1 MKSTI
6 FNFWQPTLLQNSLSE
21 RRVKSFILN
30 FGPQHPA
37 AHGVLRLVVQLNGEL
52 VERADSHVGFLHRG
66 TEKLIESRTYLK
78 SLPYFDRLDYVS
90 MMTQEH
96 AFCIAIE
103 SLLRTVSHT
112 ALYVQIRVLFD
123 ELTRILNHL
132 LALSTHSLD
141 VGNMAPVFWAFE
153 ERERLMEFYERV
165 SGARMHAAFYRPNDI
180 DWTGLNYQFFMDV
193 SLFARDCFKT
203 LTEIFTVLTT
213 NRIWKSRLVGV
224 GSLNLNDAISY
235 GVTGPVLR
243 SVGVKKDLRFLRSE
257 TYAHYWFLSIQGYLG
272 KRGDSYDRFLI
283 RLREMYESVNIVF
296 QILTNLSTT
305 SHQKPNLFSSNS
317 TEPSFFS
324 FFDAIYTEKHNKLN
338 HNTKYTSME
347 SLINHFK
354 YYSEGIKVP
363 KGFTYRAVEAP
374 KGEFGTSLIS
384 DGSSHPYR
392 CKIRTPAYHQMQV
405 LSRMSQGHYFADLV
419 TIIGTLDIVFG
430 DVDR

>member
-6 FNFWQPTLLQNSLSE
+6 FNFWQPTFLQNSLSE
-21 RRVKSFILN
+21 TRVKSFTLN

-37 AHGVLRLVVQLNGEL
+37 SHGVLRLVVQLNGEL

-66 TEKLIESRTYLK
+66 TEKLIENRTYLK

-96 AFCIAIE
+96 AFCLAIE
-103 SLLRTVSHT
+103 SLTKTVSHT

-123 ELTRILNHL
+123 ELTRVLNHL

-165 SGARMHAAFYRPNDI
+165 SGARMHAAFYRPNDL
-180 DWTGLNYQFFMDV
+180 DWTGLNYQFFLDV
-193 SLFARDCFKT
+193 ALFARDCFKS

-235 GVTGPVLR
+235 GVTGPVVR
-243 SVGVKKDLRFLRSE
+243 SVGVKKDIRFLKSE
-257 TYAHYWFLSIQGYLG
+257 TYGHYWFLSLQGYLG

-283 RLREMYESVNIVF
+283 RIREMYESVNIVF
-296 QILTNLSTT
+296 QILNNITNLAYKD
-305 SHQKPNLFSSNS
+305 SHAFSRSNS
-317 TEPSFFS
+317 KVNFFN
-324 FFDAIYTEKHNKLN
+324 FFNTLYTHKSNKLN
-338 HNTKYTSME
+338 YNTKYTSME

-354 YYSEGIKVP
+354 HYSEGMIVP
-363 KGFTYRAVEAP
+363 KGFAYKAVEAP
-374 KGEFGTSLIS
+374 KGEFGVALIS
-384 DGSSHPYR
+384 DGTGNPYR
-392 CKIRTPAYHQMQV
+392 CKIRTPAYHHMQV
-405 LSRMSQGHYFADLV
+405 MSRLSQGHYFADLV
-419 TIIGTLDIVFG
+419 TVLGSLDIVFG